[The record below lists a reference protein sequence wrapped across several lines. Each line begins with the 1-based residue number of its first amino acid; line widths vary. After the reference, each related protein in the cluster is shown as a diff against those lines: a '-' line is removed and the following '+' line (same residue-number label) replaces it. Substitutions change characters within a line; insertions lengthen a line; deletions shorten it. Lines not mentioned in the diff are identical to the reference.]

1 MTKTVEKG
9 FLPLGAASDFP
20 PSSRLGERRRPDT
33 EAKPTAADEEIDM
46 PSLITGSSGLLG
58 RCLVERLEE
67 RGDEL
72 RLLDLIPPPA
82 ELAERH
88 ATYCADVS
96 DEDTLREASRG
107 A

>member
-1 MTKTVEKG
+1 MSPAG
-9 FLPLGAASDFP
+9 PR
-20 PSSRLGERRRPDT
+20 PSPRLGVAAGAPPPRDPKGPGLHPST
-33 EAKPTAADEEIDM
+33 EAKPAAADEEIDM

-82 ELAERH
+82 VCRLE
-88 ATYCADVS
+88 
-96 DEDTLREASRG
+96 
-107 A
+107 